1 MEPFFSETFLALMQ
15 RTRSDNIVLL
25 LHRVL
30 LQSQDE
36 DSTDFIAHAGHGLD
50 VLLPV

>member
-1 MEPFFSETFLALMQ
+1 MEPFFSETFFALMQ

-36 DSTDFIAHAGHGLD
+36 DPAENVAHVGHGLD
-50 VLLPV
+50 GLLPV